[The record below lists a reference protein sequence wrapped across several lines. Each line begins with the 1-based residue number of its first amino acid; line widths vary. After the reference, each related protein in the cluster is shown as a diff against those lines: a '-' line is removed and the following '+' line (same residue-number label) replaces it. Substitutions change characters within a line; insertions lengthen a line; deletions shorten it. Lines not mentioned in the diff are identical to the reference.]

1 MWTYRKSI
9 SGISR
14 VNSVKGSGVLLRWM
28 NGNLRLCIVRIVVKR
43 MKLNKDDIIAILL
56 IPAIAV
62 FLIGFYMF
70 IGIFW
75 IGSFIIGGLL
85 FLYEKLRDIDFGFD
99 YDIRSKK

>member
-1 MWTYRKSI
+1 
-9 SGISR
+9 
-14 VNSVKGSGVLLRWM
+14 M
-28 NGNLRLCIVRIVVKR
+28 NGNLSLCIVRIVVKR
-43 MKLNKDDIIAILL
+43 MKLSKDDIIAILL

-75 IGSFIIGGLL
+75 IGSFLFGGLM
-85 FLYEKLRDIDFGFD
+85 FLYEKLRGIDFGFD